1 MLSANKTTKKVTC
14 LQVTLG
20 FVRIMLISLILSPF
34 GSNFNSFRR
43 EELSPLSGFGFE
55 IQLKLQSKLGKVLVL
70 FITFLVRSIGSR
82 SDLRCLRAEWLDR
95 SAASPGP
102 RADPWPNY
110 RKKLIWVEFENFRV
124 CPLGR
129 KTYLLDLTEH
139 ADQIPP
145 RQPRDVFFRPS
156 IWVSQQLG
164 EQIRILGNVFES
176 LGHTSG
182 ENGATIKFKC

>member
-1 MLSANKTTKKVTC
+1 MFSANKTTKEVTC

-34 GSNFNSFRR
+34 GGNFISFRR
-43 EELSPLSGFGFE
+43 EELCPLSGLGFE
-55 IQLKLQSKLGKVLVL
+55 IQLKLQSKLGKLLVL

-110 RKKLIWVEFENFRV
+110 RKVNFGGIQKLLSFARSD
-124 CPLGR
+124 G
-129 KTYLLDLTEH
+129 KLTCSTCRNTR
-139 ADQIPP
+139 I
-145 RQPRDVFFRPS
+145 RFRPAS
-156 IWVSQQLG
+156 RAMSSSDH
-164 EQIRILGNVFES
+164 RSES
-176 LGHTSG
+176 ASSSA
-182 ENGATIKFKC
+182 NK